1 MKGKIMRASIQ
12 LFDSQGYSETSIQDI
27 VDAIGVTKGS
37 FYYYYKSK
45 QELLKD
51 IHLNYIEGLLEKQ
64 EQILGDADK
73 GSKDKLYSIIYMV
86 ISSIRTQRQSARIF
100 NREGRNLDETH
111 TEEIRQ
117 KRQKFRLEVQKMI
130 EEGID
135 RGEFKPGLRAD
146 ILTFGILGMTNW
158 SFYWFNPEGELSEEE
173 LAGIY
178 MDTFLNGIGNEMAGA
193 YQK

>member
-1 MKGKIMRASIQ
+1 MKDKIMQASIR
-12 LFDSQGYSETSIQDI
+12 LFDDKGYSETSIQDI
-27 VDAIGVTKGS
+27 VDYLGVTKGS

-64 EQILGDADK
+64 EQVLNDSSK
-73 GSKDKLYSIIYMV
+73 GSVDKLYSIIFLV

-117 KRQKFRLEVQKMI
+117 KRQTFRLGFQQMI
-130 EEGID
+130 EEGIKN
-135 RGEFKPGLRAD
+135 GSFKPDLRSD
-146 ILTFGILGMTNW
+146 ILTFGLLGMTNW

-173 LAGIY
+173 LTRIY
-178 MDTFLNGIGNEMAGA
+178 MDIFLYGIKNEEDGNPR
-193 YQK
+193 K